1 VRRRGPVAPGG
12 GPDANWA
19 SNEWRDDTEGTAD
32 RATTENEDK
41 GRDAMAI
48 TPTREQFSEF
58 AHGTRDGEVVMI
70 NLLHFARSDDDASKD
85 AAAAKDNA
93 AATGAHAYRDYSD
106 QVVKMVEARGGK
118 VIWTGRPEHVLIGD
132 PAADAWD
139 LVALVS
145 YPSRA
150 AFVDM
155 VTSTN
160 YEEAHADRER
170 GLDRSVL
177 LACEPV
183 LDALPRRDAS
193 GVAGA

>member
-1 VRRRGPVAPGG
+1 
-12 GPDANWA
+12 
-19 SNEWRDDTEGTAD
+19 
-32 RATTENEDK
+32 
-41 GRDAMAI
+41 MAI
-48 TPTREQFSEF
+48 TPTREQFSAF
-58 AHGTRDGEVVMI
+58 AHGSRDGEVVMI
-70 NLLHFARSDDDASKD
+70 NLLHFARGADDAPED
-85 AAAAKDNA
+85 AAAEDKA
-93 AATGAHAYRDYSD
+93 ATTGAHAYRDYSD
-106 QVVKMVEARGGK
+106 QVVKMVEARGGR

-155 VTSTN
+155 VTSPN

-170 GLDRSVL
+170 GLDRTVL

-183 LDALPRRDAS
+183 LDALPRREEN

>member
-1 VRRRGPVAPGG
+1 
-12 GPDANWA
+12 
-19 SNEWRDDTEGTAD
+19 
-32 RATTENEDK
+32 
-41 GRDAMAI
+41 MAI

-58 AHGTRDGEVVMI
+58 AHGKRDGEVVMI
-70 NLLHFARSDDDASKD
+70 NLLHFARAGDDAPKG
-85 AAAAKDNA
+85 AAAKDTA
-93 AATGAHAYRDYSD
+93 AAKDDDAATGAHAYRDYSD

-155 VTSTN
+155 VTSPN

-170 GLDRSVL
+170 GLDRTVL

-183 LDALPRRDAS
+183 IDALPRRDAN
-193 GVAGA
+193 GAAGA

>member
-1 VRRRGPVAPGG
+1 
-12 GPDANWA
+12 
-19 SNEWRDDTEGTAD
+19 
-32 RATTENEDK
+32 
-41 GRDAMAI
+41 MAI

-70 NLLHFARSDDDASKD
+70 NLLHFARADDDTEGN
-85 AAAAKDNA
+85 AAAKDDAAANDG

-132 PAADAWD
+132 SAADAWD

-155 VTSTN
+155 VTSPK
-160 YEEAHADRER
+160 YEEAHTDRER
-170 GLDRSVL
+170 GLDRTVL

-183 LDALPRRDAS
+183 LDALPRRDAN
-193 GVAGA
+193 GAAGA